1 MKSRTIRNFCAA
13 AVFSGCLIA
22 LPAHAE
28 RVQKF
33 GYVNPERVYTET
45 QAAQRIEA
53 TLQKEFGAQQ
63 QKLNALQ
70 QQGIQLKQQLT
81 RSNLS
86 SKARKQAEAKLL
98 ETGKQYRVSAARL
111 AEEYNLRRN
120 EEFAALQNNANTV
133 IRNLAEKEKYDLI
146 VQEAVFVTRE
156 YDITDRV
163 IKLLDEIK

>member
-98 ETGKQYRVSAARL
+98 D
-111 AEEYNLRRN
+111 
-120 EEFAALQNNANTV
+120 TV
-133 IRNLAEKEKYDLI
+133 TRNLAEKEKYDLI